1 LKIKKIIKWK
11 SIRHLRW
18 LPFFAA
24 AESIRYHRYQIEY
37 IEHHEIIC
45 PRYTFADG
53 TYVVLLPWFLIP
65 GRPYPAQ
72 IYLYACELYS
82 SNPDIGQR
90 GVAKATRS
98 KFKLS
103 TFSHSTVSRSFRSF
117 EEAKKRTL
125 DSKFGEEVAICGTGL
140 PMLIAA
146 APKTVSKSAKVD
158 SEKRF
163 RSTVDT
169 LTRREAMCGF
179 FPKFISGAKRS
190 EIESISIQFMEDWY
204 KKNRRL
210 LL

>member
-1 LKIKKIIKWK
+1 
-11 SIRHLRW
+11 
-18 LPFFAA
+18 
-24 AESIRYHRYQIEY
+24 
-37 IEHHEIIC
+37 
-45 PRYTFADG
+45 
-53 TYVVLLPWFLIP
+53 
-65 GRPYPAQ
+65 
-72 IYLYACELYS
+72 LYS

-125 DSKFGEEVAICGTGL
+125 DSRFGKEVAIRGMES
-140 PMLIAA
+140 PILIVAA
-146 APKTVSKSAKVD
+146 TKIVTNSVVADP

-163 RSTVDT
+163 SSTIDT
-169 LTRREAMCGF
+169 LTRRKAMCGF
-179 FPKFISGAKRS
+179 FPKFRAGAKRS
-190 EIESISIQFMEDWY
+190 EIESACIRFMENWY